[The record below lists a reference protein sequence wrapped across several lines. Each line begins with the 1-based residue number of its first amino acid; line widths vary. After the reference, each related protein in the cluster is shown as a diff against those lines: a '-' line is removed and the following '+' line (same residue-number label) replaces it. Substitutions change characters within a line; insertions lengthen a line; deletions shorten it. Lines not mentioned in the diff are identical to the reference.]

1 MNRFKKVGAGKSTL
15 INLITDNVKRDKD
28 SYLYYFEQ

>member
-28 SYLYYFEQ
+28 SGRIAK